1 MNKEFLDLYNK
12 WHNLIIFSA
21 HGGADPR
28 AKDDYKRL
36 REWALEN
43 KDEFKS
49 SAIELLEEGPN
60 DIVMLLNEIFD
71 FKIEGWMPLDVIC
84 NIWINLYKGTTNIDY
99 YKDYKEY
106 HEYMKEH
113 YISWNPF
120 KEDDPNITLEEFKQG
135 KRNKT

>member
-12 WHNLIIFSA
+12 WHNSFIFSA
-21 HGGADPR
+21 HGAADPN
-28 AKDDYKRL
+28 AKDNYKQL

-49 SAIELLEEGPN
+49 SAIELLEEEPN
-60 DIVMLLNEIFD
+60 DIVILLNEIFD

-120 KEDDPNITLEEFKQG
+120 KEEDPNITLEEFKQG

>member
-12 WHNLIIFSA
+12 WYNSFIFSA
-21 HGGADPR
+21 HSTADPK
-28 AKDDYKRL
+28 AKDNYKQL

-49 SAIELLEEGPN
+49 SAIELLEEEPN

-84 NIWINLYKGTTNIDY
+84 NFWLNIYKDTTNVDY

-106 HEYMKEH
+106 HEYMKDH
-113 YISWNPF
+113 YIPWNPF
-120 KEDDPNITLEEFKQG
+120 KEEDPNITLEEFKQG
-135 KRNKT
+135 KRNLK